1 MIYYDIC
8 IINLYKFFT
17 AVLYIH
23 IINHHRIT
31 KYPCITIAPRFGSE
45 VILPEAEPWCQD
57 AEACHLKQTQ
67 IWQGPRN
74 HLQNQHEPTIYRK
87 NSPPKLTPSKLSKVF
102 HPSWSP
108 SLFTPT
114 TCGNL
119 SPSSC
124 CRILRNTLQ
133 KSKSKQPGFV
143 LGRWKPTQN
152 SSCQTRQQRT
162 TMMSQREPTP
172 GARQQIFVFW
182 RCRWPTNSGENVQT
196 GLVSKQIHQSTGV
209 FVTFKI
215 SNVFTQIDL
224 VCRSRFHF
232 ETSKSISVLFA
243 AWLLMD
249 LISTY
254 SNSADKW
261 SNNPMPPDNLFLHF
275 QPFRATS
282 FGWGSL

>member
-143 LGRWKPTQN
+143 LGR
-152 SSCQTRQQRT
+152 
-162 TMMSQREPTP
+162 
-172 GARQQIFVFW
+172 
-182 RCRWPTNSGENVQT
+182 
-196 GLVSKQIHQSTGV
+196 
-209 FVTFKI
+209 
-215 SNVFTQIDL
+215 
-224 VCRSRFHF
+224 
-232 ETSKSISVLFA
+232 
-243 AWLLMD
+243 
-249 LISTY
+249 
-254 SNSADKW
+254 
-261 SNNPMPPDNLFLHF
+261 
-275 QPFRATS
+275 
-282 FGWGSL
+282 